1 VLKIQSK
8 KELNMDWGSTWD
20 FLWHFLIIFAWIA
33 YLLVLFQ
40 ILTDL
45 LWRDHQT
52 SGVVKALWVVFLFLV
67 PWLTALIY
75 LAARGK
81 GMAERAREAALAAK
95 QETDDYI
102 RDAAG
107 RSPAQEIADAKALLD
122 AGTISQAE
130 FDGLKAKALA

>member
-1 VLKIQSK
+1 
-8 KELNMDWGSTWD
+8 MDWGSTWD

-67 PWLTALIY
+67 PWLTALVY

-81 GMAERAREAALAAK
+81 GMAERAREAAQAAK
-95 QETDDYI
+95 QQTDDYI
-102 RDAAG
+102 KEAAG
-107 RSPAQEIADAKALLD
+107 RSPAQEIADAKALLE

-130 FDGLKAKALA
+130 FEGLKAKALA

>member
-1 VLKIQSK
+1 
-8 KELNMDWGSTWD
+8 MDWGSTWD

-45 LWRDHQT
+45 FWRDHKT
-52 SGVVKALWVVFLFLV
+52 SGWVKAVWVVFLIVF
-67 PWLTALIY
+67 PWLTALVY
-75 LAARGK
+75 LIARGK
-81 GMAERAREAALAAK
+81 GMSERAQAAAVAAK

-102 RDAAG
+102 RQAAG

-122 AGTISQAE
+122 AGTITQAE
-130 FDGLKAKALA
+130 FDGLKAKALS

>member
-1 VLKIQSK
+1 
-8 KELNMDWGSTWD
+8 MDWGSTWD

-67 PWLTALIY
+67 PWLTALVY
-75 LAARGK
+75 LAARGR

-95 QETDDYI
+95 QQTDDYI
-102 RDAAG
+102 KEAAG

-130 FDGLKAKALA
+130 FDGLKAKALT

>member
-1 VLKIQSK
+1 
-8 KELNMDWGSTWD
+8 MDWGSTWD

-40 ILTDL
+40 ILVDL
-45 LWRDHQT
+45 FWRDHTT
-52 SGVVKALWVVFLFLV
+52 SGWIKAVWVIFLIVF

-75 LAARGK
+75 LVARGQ
-81 GMAERAREAALAAK
+81 GMAQRARAAALAAK

-107 RSPAQEIADAKALLD
+107 RSPAQEIEHAKQLLD
-122 AGTISQAE
+122 AGTISQQE
-130 FDGLKAKALA
+130 FESLKAKALS

>member
-1 VLKIQSK
+1 
-8 KELNMDWGSTWD
+8 MDWGSTWD

-40 ILTDL
+40 ILNDL
-45 LWRDHQT
+45 VWRDHQT

-67 PWLTALIY
+67 PWLTALVY
-75 LAARGK
+75 LAVRGK

-95 QETDDYI
+95 RQTDDYI
-102 RDAAG
+102 KEAAG
-107 RSPAQEIADAKALLD
+107 RSPAQEIADAKALLE